1 MTITDTQLVGKS
13 IPRRED
19 EKLLRGRGAFVEDIS
34 LPGTQWAALLR
45 SPHARARIRGIDASE
60 ALRAPGVTAVLTGE
74 DIHPRYGTN
83 PTASLAFYGADSA
96 PYDLIAV
103 REARH
108 VGEVVAVVVA
118 DSRYGARDAADLVYV
133 DYEPLDAAADVETA
147 LRDDAP
153 RVHGDR
159 PNGVVEWRYRLGNVS
174 QAFEEAQVIVRERIV
189 NQRIHAVPM
198 EPRAGLAHWDRA
210 LEQMSLWATVQTPHT
225 LRDHLAEILRVP
237 AESVRVIAPDV
248 GGGFGAKHEDPEYAL
263 ICIAAME
270 LGVPIKWVATRSED
284 FLAMHQARGKTS
296 YLEVAAD
303 SDGHVTGIRLR
314 HLHDLGAYAKGPEPQ
329 LSASSAMI
337 STGVYH
343 IPNVEFEVRNA
354 YTNKTPQGPYRGAG
368 RPEGIHLIERGMD
381 RLAQELGLDPAEVR
395 RRNYLPPFSTP
406 TRSGGGDMFDSGNY
420 EGSLDLVMQISG
432 YPQLRAEQEQARA
445 EGRLMGIGLASWVK
459 TGGSGPSPL
468 DPSSSRH
475 EWGRVRVAR
484 DGMVTL
490 FTGSSPHG
498 QGGETVF
505 SQIVAD
511 VLGVPESHVTVLHG
525 DTATVAH
532 GVGTYGS
539 RALVTGGMSAKIAAE
554 KIHAKMMIL
563 AAHMLNCRVE
573 DVSLAD
579 GAFAAA
585 TGERGRLPFAE
596 VAAAAYQPLTR
607 PSDMEFGLDE
617 DAFFQPTG
625 LTYNFGTYVAVVEVD
640 PETGDVDLQRLYTV
654 DDQGVIVNPMTVEGQ
669 VHGGAAQGIGQALY
683 EISEYDRAGQLLN
696 GSLMDYA
703 IPNAEMVPEFI
714 TAFSE
719 TASPLNSLGVKGMGE
734 GPTTGAPPAVV
745 NAVIDA
751 LSPHGVRH
759 IEMPLTPERV
769 WRAIQDAR

>member
-1 MTITDTQLVGKS
+1 M
-13 IPRRED
+13 
-19 EKLLRGRGAFVEDIS
+19 
-34 LPGTQWAALLR
+34 
-45 SPHARARIRGIDASE
+45 
-60 ALRAPGVTAVLTGE
+60 
-74 DIHPRYGTN
+74 
-83 PTASLAFYGADSA
+83 
-96 PYDLIAV
+96 
-103 REARH
+103 
-108 VGEVVAVVVA
+108 
-118 DSRYGARDAADLVYV
+118 
-133 DYEPLDAAADVETA
+133 
-147 LRDDAP
+147 
-153 RVHGDR
+153 
-159 PNGVVEWRYRLGNVS
+159 
-174 QAFEEAQVIVRERIV
+174 
-189 NQRIHAVPM
+189 
-198 EPRAGLAHWDRA
+198 
-210 LEQMSLWATVQTPHT
+210 
-225 LRDHLAEILRVP
+225 
-237 AESVRVIAPDV
+237 
-248 GGGFGAKHEDPEYAL
+248 
-263 ICIAAME
+263 
-270 LGVPIKWVATRSED
+270 
-284 FLAMHQARGKTS
+284 
-296 YLEVAAD
+296 
-303 SDGHVTGIRLR
+303 
-314 HLHDLGAYAKGPEPQ
+314 
-329 LSASSAMI
+329 
-337 STGVYH
+337 
-343 IPNVEFEVRNA
+343 
-354 YTNKTPQGPYRGAG
+354 
-368 RPEGIHLIERGMD
+368 
-381 RLAQELGLDPAEVR
+381 
-395 RRNYLPPFSTP
+395 
-406 TRSGGGDMFDSGNY
+406 
-420 EGSLDLVMQISG
+420 
-432 YPQLRAEQEQARA
+432 
-445 EGRLMGIGLASWVK
+445 
-459 TGGSGPSPL
+459 
-468 DPSSSRH
+468 
-475 EWGRVRVAR
+475 
-484 DGMVTL
+484 
-490 FTGSSPHG
+490 
-498 QGGETVF
+498 
-505 SQIVAD
+505 
-511 VLGVPESHVTVLHG
+511 TVLHG